1 MRQQDIF
8 FFEKKKQHGFLSLS
22 VGCVAILALLD
33 GCSSPDPTY
42 YALQMTPGTQLPGPP
57 ATVEVRRPGLAG
69 YLDRSDIVLKSESYK
84 LSLNSQKQWA
94 EPLGDM
100 IGRVLTQDLSQRLPG
115 KSVYTQSGAITADA
129 DMRVEV
135 DIQAFDADGSGDVV
149 LTAQVAIE
157 GGITHHPLSTR
168 HIALRAPLNGAGE
181 AAQVATMSGL
191 LGSLADQVATEISS
205 ASPNR
210 TATTM

>member
-1 MRQQDIF
+1 MTKNRQF
-8 FFEKKKQHGFLSLS
+8 FFEKKNQKTFMFCVVACAFL
-22 VGCVAILALLD
+22 AA
-33 GCSSPDPTY
+33 CSSPDPTY
-42 YALQMTPGTQLPGPP
+42 YTLQTVAGTPINGVP
-57 ATVEVRRPGLAG
+57 ATIEVRRPGLAG

-115 KSVYTQSGAITADA
+115 KSVFTQSGAITADA

-149 LTAQVAIE
+149 LTAQVAVE
-157 GGITHHPLSTR
+157 RGITHHPLSTR
-168 HIALRAPLNGAGE
+168 HLSLRAPLNGAGE
-181 AAQVATMSGL
+181 AAQVAAMSSL
-191 LGSLADQVATEISS
+191 LGTLADQI
-205 ASPNR
+205 ASDIAR
-210 TATTM
+210 

>member
-1 MRQQDIF
+1 MKKQALF
-8 FFEKKKQHGFLSLS
+8 FFEKKMQKVFMSCS
-22 VGCVAILALLD
+22 FAACALLAA
-33 GCSSPDPTY
+33 CSSPDPTY
-42 YALQMTPGTQLPGPP
+42 YTLQTTPGTPMPGVPG
-57 ATVEVRRPGLAG
+57 TVEVRRPGLAG
-69 YLDRSDIVLKSESYK
+69 YLDRSDIVLKSQSYK

-115 KSVYTQSGAITADA
+115 KSVFTQSGAITADA

-168 HIALRAPLNGAGE
+168 HVSLRAPLSGAGE
-181 AAQVATMSGL
+181 ADQVAAMSGL
-191 LGSLADQVATEISS
+191 LGTLADQVATDVST
-205 ASPNR
+205 ALPDR
-210 TATTM
+210 TATAM